1 MTIGP
6 LGSTRSLSL
15 SSLVHEPETDPS
27 SIITTANAPSDVS
40 QILYGLSIRGVRAN
54 AIESHTKGTDRYQ
67 IVLESPTLIQRRIAN
82 ESIQSIWD
90 AILEDYQRAITLNG
104 LCYFCRYD
112 VTDLPQPTICP
123 ECGHNLDTHASR
135 RAMRDGKKP

>member
-54 AIESHTKGTDRYQ
+54 AIESHTKGTDRFQ
-67 IVLESPTLIQRRIAN
+67 IVLESPTLIQRRIAS
-82 ESIQSIWD
+82 ESVDGIWD
-90 AILEDYQRAITLNG
+90 AILEDYQRAITHDG
-104 LCYFCRYD
+104 HCYFCQYD
-112 VTDLPQPTICP
+112 VTSLPQPTTCP
-123 ECGHNLDTHASR
+123 ECGHHLDSHAAR
-135 RAMRDGKKP
+135 RAMRDGKRP